1 MNRTDRLHAV
11 HEALRRA
18 GGNGLR
24 ADSLADRLEVSVR
37 TIKRDISALQQAGAP
52 IWARPGP
59 GGGYVLD
66 AEATLPPVALTPSQ
80 AVALAV
86 AVAMLPPG
94 SPFGLDATHA
104 ADRVLATLSDATR
117 QRAATLAEQVWVL
130 PGERVRP
137 APSGVVRSIE
147 QALAEHRTLR
157 VTYRD
162 NSGNETRRTIE
173 PVMAAWGNDRWYLV
187 AHCQL
192 RNDIRWFRMDRIAE
206 AQMTRES
213 YQPRPVSDVGT
224 PPPTARSVDGE
235 TGARDREASPQ
246 LADGD
251 KRAAQERQ
259 PQHG

>member
-18 GGNGLR
+18 GTSGRR
-24 ADSLADRLEVSVR
+24 AESLADTLEVSAR
-37 TIKRDISALQQAGAP
+37 TIKRDVTALQQAGAP

-66 AEATLPPVALTPSQ
+66 ASATLPPVALTPSQ

-94 SPFGLDATHA
+94 SPFGLDAKHA
-104 ADRVLATLSDATR
+104 ADRVLATLNDATR
-117 QRAATLAEQVWVL
+117 QRAATLAGQVWVL
-130 PGERVRP
+130 PGERVTP
-137 APSGVVRSIE
+137 APPGVVRSIE
-147 QALAEHRTLR
+147 QSLADHRSLR
-157 VTYRD
+157 ITYRD
-162 NSGNETRRTIE
+162 DRGEETRRTIE

-206 AQMTRES
+206 ARITREP
-213 YQPRPVSDVGT
+213 YTPRPVSDIGT
-224 PPPTARSVDGE
+224 PPPAARSVDN
-235 TGARDREASPQ
+235 
-246 LADGD
+246 
-251 KRAAQERQ
+251 
-259 PQHG
+259 